1 MTEYKLHTFPN
12 GIRLA
17 HRQVVHTQ
25 IVHCGI
31 MLDIGSRDEKPHQT
45 GLAHFWEHM
54 AFKGTKKRN
63 AFHIL
68 NRLESVGGELN
79 AYTTKEKVCFYASI
93 LDTHFDKTI
102 ELLADITFHSTF
114 PEKQLEKE
122 RGVILEE
129 MSMYLDAPDDA
140 IQDDFDGVL
149 FPEHPLGYN
158 ILGTQEH
165 VRSFT
170 QASLQEFID
179 ENLDTHRI
187 VVSVVGNIDF
197 KRAIRVVEKYIQ
209 DIPEKRVQRVRQ
221 SPGTYQVNQLRLLKP
236 ITQAHSA
243 IGRPAYSMKSPER
256 LPFFMMVNYLGG
268 PGLNSRFNLAL
279 RERNGLVYS
288 IEANFTS
295 YQDTGYLGIYFA
307 TDQDNLER
315 AHRLIRREMA
325 HIREKKLGGT
335 QLKALK
341 EQLMGQL
348 AMAEESNQGY
358 MLMMA
363 KSILDLEKVEQMPQ
377 IFQDIQAVT
386 AEQLQ
391 EVAQQMLNEDSLSYL
406 TFLPESE
413 D

>member
-1 MTEYKLHTFPN
+1 
-12 GIRLA
+12 
-17 HRQVVHTQ
+17 
-25 IVHCGI
+25 

-68 NRLESVGGELN
+68 NRLESVGGEMN

-102 ELLADITFHSTF
+102 ELLSDITFHSTF

-149 FPEHPLGYN
+149 FPRHPLGYN

-165 VRSFT
+165 VKSFT
-170 QASLQEFID
+170 QASLQEFIQ

-187 VVSVVGNIDF
+187 VVSVVGNIDL
-197 KRAIRVVEKYIQ
+197 KRAIKVVEKYIQ
-209 DIPEKRVQRVRQ
+209 EIPEKRIERQRV
-221 SPGTYQVNQLRLLKP
+221 SPGVYSPQKIQLPKP

-243 IGRPAYSMKSPER
+243 IGRPAYSLKSPER
-256 LPFFMMVNYLGG
+256 LPFFMLVNYLGG

-295 YQDTGYLGIYFA
+295 YQDTGFMGIYFA

-315 AHRLIRREMA
+315 AHRLIRREMT

-363 KSILDLEKVEQMPQ
+363 KSILDLERVEQLPQ
-377 IFQDIQAVT
+377 IFQDIQSVT
-386 AEQLQ
+386 ADQLQ
-391 EVAQQMLNEDSLSYL
+391 EVAQQMLGEDSLSYL
-406 TFLPESE
+406 TFLPEE
-413 D
+413 TD